1 MAKYSVVKSLLIYN
15 SELLLV
21 LLLAVFAGFAAPVL
35 GVLVVLLLALLMVK
49 AEKWSLLL
57 VFFFAILTFSDSR
70 LGIFSFSVMVKPL
83 LTLLLGLL
91 ALFFYS
97 KPTGAPRLFRSFAPF
112 ILCAAYGLIYSPML
126 EVSVQKVFSY
136 AFIIILVPLLSYLA
150 YKKDGLRF
158 LENIILFL
166 FLVMSVG
173 LLLSFYFKEE
183 MYLVGRFRGLL
194 GNPNG
199 LGLFITNGFL
209 LYQLVRQKSPSLFSL
224 NFRRVFVALVFI
236 SLLMSGSRQ
245 SIMVV
250 LIYYSMGY
258 IFKYSNWLGFIS
270 FLILAFGFEFLISQ
284 IPTVT
289 KLLGL
294 DKTLRVEDIEQI
306 KAGSGRA
313 ISWAFAWKEI
323 QVDYFAAKGLNY
335 TTYLFQYWREEFRA
349 LNHMGN
355 AHNSYLTVWLDTGFQ
370 GVFALFGGVIYHFIR
385 LSKSNYTAL
394 PILCG
399 LAFSFMYES
408 WFAASLNPYTI
419 VVFVII
425 STMYIVD
432 DEKKN
437 TKKNRE

>member
-1 MAKYSVVKSLLIYN
+1 VVRSLLTYN
-15 SELLLV
+15 AELLMV
-21 LLLAVFAGFAAPVL
+21 LLITVAAGFASSFA
-35 GVLVVLLLALLMVK
+35 GTLVALIITLLIVK
-49 AEKWSLLL
+49 AEKWSLLI

-70 LGIFSFSVMVKPL
+70 LGMFSFSSMVKPV

-97 KPTGAPRLFRSFAPF
+97 KSTGAPRLFRSFAPF
-112 ILCAAYGLIYSPML
+112 ILCAAYGLLYSPML
-126 EVSVQKVFSY
+126 EVSAQKALSY
-136 AFIIILVPLLSYLA
+136 GMIIILVPLFAFMA
-150 YKKDGLRF
+150 YKKDKLRF
-158 LENIILFL
+158 LENIIF
-166 FLVMSVG
+166 FIMIVMALG
-173 LLLSFYFKEE
+173 LILSRVFPGE

-209 LYQLVRQKSPSLFSL
+209 LFQLVRQKSPSLFSL
-224 NFRRVFVALVFI
+224 NFRRVFMTLVFI
-236 SLLMSGSRQ
+236 SLIMSGSRQ
-245 SIMVV
+245 SMMVV
-250 LIYYSMGY
+250 LIFYSMSY

-270 FLILAFGFEFLISQ
+270 FLLLAFGFEFLIGQ
-284 IPTVT
+284 IPIVT

-306 KAGSGRA
+306 REGSGRA

-323 QVDYFAAKGLNY
+323 QVDYFAARGLHY
-335 TTYLFQYWREEFRA
+335 TTYIFQYWREEFRA

-355 AHNSYLTVWLDTGFQ
+355 AHNSYLTVWLDTGIQ
-370 GVFALFGGVIYHFIR
+370 GAVALFGGVIYQFIR

-419 VVFVII
+419 VVFLII
-425 STMYIVD
+425 STMYIVE

-437 TKKNRE
+437 SQKIENND

>member
-1 MAKYSVVKSLLIYN
+1 MVLLIT
-15 SELLLV
+15 V
-21 LLLAVFAGFAAPVL
+21 AAGFASSFA
-35 GVLVVLLLALLMVK
+35 GTLVALIITLLIVK
-49 AEKWSLLL
+49 AEKWSLLI

-70 LGIFSFSVMVKPL
+70 LGMFSFSTMVKPV

-97 KPTGAPRLFRSFAPF
+97 KSTRAPRLFRSFAPF
-112 ILCAAYGLIYSPML
+112 ILCTIYGLLYSPML
-126 EVSVQKVFSY
+126 EVSAQKALSY
-136 AFIIILVPLLSYLA
+136 GMIIIFVPLFAFMA
-150 YKKDGLRF
+150 YKKDKLRF
-158 LENIILFL
+158 LENIIF
-166 FLVMSVG
+166 FIMMVMGIGV
-173 LLLSFYFKEE
+173 LLSRVFPEE

-209 LYQLVRQKSPSLFSL
+209 LFQLVRQKSPSLFSL
-224 NFRRVFVALVFI
+224 NFRRVFMTLVFI
-236 SLLMSGSRQ
+236 SLIMSGSRQ
-245 SIMVV
+245 SMMVV
-250 LIYYSMGY
+250 LIFYSMSY
-258 IFKYSNWLGFIS
+258 IFKYSNWLGVIS
-270 FLILAFGFEFLISQ
+270 FLLLAFGFEFLIGQ
-284 IPTVT
+284 IPIVT

-306 KAGSGRA
+306 KEGSGRA

-355 AHNSYLTVWLDTGFQ
+355 AHNSYLTVWLDTGVQ
-370 GVFALFGGVIYHFIR
+370 GAVALFGGVIYQFIR
-385 LSKSNYTAL
+385 LSKSNHTAL

-419 VVFVII
+419 VVFLII
-425 STMYIVD
+425 STMYIVE
-432 DEKKN
+432 DEKIISQKIEN
-437 TKKNRE
+437 ND

>member
-1 MAKYSVVKSLLIYN
+1 MVRSLLTYN
-15 SELLLV
+15 SELLIV
-21 LLLAVFAGFAAPVL
+21 LLITVATGFASSFAGT
-35 GVLVVLLLALLMVK
+35 LVALIITLLIVK
-49 AEKWSLLL
+49 AEKWSLLI

-70 LGIFSFSVMVKPL
+70 LGMFSFSTMVKPV

-97 KPTGAPRLFRSFAPF
+97 KRTVAPRLARSFAPF
-112 ILCAAYGLIYSPML
+112 IVCAAYGLLYSPMI
-126 EVSVQKVFSY
+126 EVSAQKVLSY
-136 AFIIILVPLLSYLA
+136 AMILILVPLFAFLA
-150 YKKDGLRF
+150 YNKDKLRF
-158 LENIILFL
+158 LENIIF
-166 FLVMSVG
+166 FVMLVMLVG
-173 LLLSFYFKEE
+173 LILSRVFPEA
-183 MYLVGRFRGLL
+183 MYLDGRFRGLL

-209 LYQLVRQKSPSLFSL
+209 LYQLIRQKSPSLFSL
-224 NFRRVFVALVFI
+224 NFRRVFMTLVII

-250 LIYYSMGY
+250 LIFYSMGY
-258 IFKYSNWLGFIS
+258 IFKYSNWLGLIS
-270 FLILAFGFEFLISQ
+270 FLLLAFGFEFLIGQ

-355 AHNSYLTVWLDTGFQ
+355 AHNSYLTVWLDTGVQ
-370 GVFALFGGVIYHFIR
+370 GFLALFGGVIYHFIR

-419 VVFVII
+419 VVFIII

-432 DEKKN
+432 DEKKIS
-437 TKKNRE
+437 KKIEDND

>member
-1 MAKYSVVKSLLIYN
+1 MVLLIT
-15 SELLLV
+15 V
-21 LLLAVFAGFAAPVL
+21 AAGFASSFA
-35 GVLVVLLLALLMVK
+35 GTLVALIITLLIVK
-49 AEKWSLLL
+49 AEKWSLLI

-70 LGIFSFSVMVKPL
+70 LGMFSFSTMVKPV

-97 KPTGAPRLFRSFAPF
+97 KSTRAPRLFRSFAPF
-112 ILCAAYGLIYSPML
+112 ILCTIYGLLYSPML
-126 EVSVQKVFSY
+126 EVSAQKALSY
-136 AFIIILVPLLSYLA
+136 GMIIILVPLFAFMA
-150 YKKDGLRF
+150 YKKDKLRF
-158 LENIILFL
+158 LENIIF
-166 FLVMSVG
+166 FIMMVMGIGV
-173 LLLSFYFKEE
+173 LLSRVFPEE

-209 LYQLVRQKSPSLFSL
+209 LFQLVRQKSPSLFSL
-224 NFRRVFVALVFI
+224 NFRRVFMILVFI
-236 SLLMSGSRQ
+236 SLIMSGSRQ
-245 SIMVV
+245 SMMVV
-250 LIYYSMGY
+250 LIFYSMSY

-270 FLILAFGFEFLISQ
+270 FLLLAFGFEFLIGQ

-306 KAGSGRA
+306 KEGSGRA

-355 AHNSYLTVWLDTGFQ
+355 AHNSYLTVWLDTGVQ
-370 GVFALFGGVIYHFIR
+370 GAVALFGGVIYQFIR
-385 LSKSNYTAL
+385 LSKSNHTAL

-419 VVFVII
+419 VVFLII
-425 STMYIVD
+425 STMYIVE
-432 DEKKN
+432 DEKTISQKIEN
-437 TKKNRE
+437 ND

>member
-1 MAKYSVVKSLLIYN
+1 MVLLIT
-15 SELLLV
+15 V
-21 LLLAVFAGFAAPVL
+21 AAGFASSFA
-35 GVLVVLLLALLMVK
+35 GTLVALIITLLIVK
-49 AEKWSLLL
+49 AEKWSLLI

-70 LGIFSFSVMVKPL
+70 LGMFSFSTMVKPV

-97 KPTGAPRLFRSFAPF
+97 KSTGAPRLFRSFAPF
-112 ILCAAYGLIYSPML
+112 ILCAAYGLLYSPML
-126 EVSVQKVFSY
+126 EVSAQKALSY
-136 AFIIILVPLLSYLA
+136 GMIIILVPLFAFMA
-150 YKKDGLRF
+150 YKKDKLRF
-158 LENIILFL
+158 LENIIF
-166 FLVMSVG
+166 FIMIVMALG
-173 LLLSFYFKEE
+173 LILSRVFPGE

-209 LYQLVRQKSPSLFSL
+209 LFQLVRQKSPSLFSL
-224 NFRRVFVALVFI
+224 NFRRVFMTLVFI
-236 SLLMSGSRQ
+236 SLIMSGSRQ
-245 SIMVV
+245 SMMVV
-250 LIYYSMGY
+250 LIFYSMSY

-270 FLILAFGFEFLISQ
+270 FLLLAFGFEFLIGQ
-284 IPTVT
+284 IPIVT

-306 KAGSGRA
+306 REGSGRA

-323 QVDYFAAKGLNY
+323 QVDYFAARGLHY
-335 TTYLFQYWREEFRA
+335 TTYIFQYWREEFRA

-355 AHNSYLTVWLDTGFQ
+355 AHNSYLTVWLDTGIQ
-370 GVFALFGGVIYHFIR
+370 GAVALFGGVIYQFIR

-419 VVFVII
+419 VVFLII
-425 STMYIVD
+425 STMYIVE
-432 DEKKN
+432 DEKKISQKIEN
-437 TKKNRE
+437 ND

>member
-1 MAKYSVVKSLLIYN
+1 MVKSLLTYN
-15 SELLLV
+15 AELLII
-21 LLLAVFAGFAAPVL
+21 LLITVAAGFASSFA
-35 GVLVVLLLALLMVK
+35 GTLVALIITLLIIN
-49 AEKWSLLL
+49 AERWSLLI

-70 LGIFSFSVMVKPL
+70 LGMFSFSTMVKPI

-97 KPTGAPRLFRSFAPF
+97 KRIGAPRLLRSFAPF
-112 ILCAAYGLIYSPML
+112 ILCAAYGLLYSPML
-126 EVSVQKVFSY
+126 EVSAQKALSY
-136 AFIIILVPLLSYLA
+136 GMIIILVPLFAFMA
-150 YKKDGLRF
+150 YNKDKLKF
-158 LENIILFL
+158 LENIIFFVLI
-166 FLVMSVG
+166 VMGVG
-173 LLLSFYFKEE
+173 LILSRIFPDA
-183 MYLVGRFRGLL
+183 MYLDGRFRGLL

-209 LYQLVRQKSPSLFSL
+209 LYQLIRQKSPSLFSL
-224 NFRRVFVALVFI
+224 NFRRVFVSLVFI

-250 LIYYSMGY
+250 LIFYSMGY
-258 IFKYSNWLGFIS
+258 IFKYSNWLGLIS
-270 FLILAFGFEFLISQ
+270 FLLLAFGFEFLIGQ

-294 DKTLRVEDIEQI
+294 DKALRVEDIEQI
-306 KAGSGRA
+306 KEGSGRA

-355 AHNSYLTVWLDTGFQ
+355 AHNSYLTVWLDTGVQ
-370 GVFALFGGVIYHFIR
+370 GFLALFGGVIYHFIR
-385 LSKSNYTAL
+385 LSKSNHTAL

-432 DEKKN
+432 DEKKISQKIEDN
-437 TKKNRE
+437 D

>member
-1 MAKYSVVKSLLIYN
+1 MVRSLLTYN
-15 SELLLV
+15 AELLMV
-21 LLLAVFAGFAAPVL
+21 LLITVAAGFASSFA
-35 GVLVVLLLALLMVK
+35 GTLVALIITLLIVK
-49 AEKWSLLL
+49 AEKWSLLI

-70 LGIFSFSVMVKPL
+70 LGMFSFSSMVKPV

-97 KPTGAPRLFRSFAPF
+97 KSTGAPRLFRSFAPF
-112 ILCAAYGLIYSPML
+112 ILCAAYGLLYSPML
-126 EVSVQKVFSY
+126 EVSAQKALSY
-136 AFIIILVPLLSYLA
+136 GMIIILVPLFAFMA
-150 YKKDGLRF
+150 YKKDKLRF
-158 LENIILFL
+158 LENIIF
-166 FLVMSVG
+166 FIMIVMALG
-173 LLLSFYFKEE
+173 LILSRVFPGE

-209 LYQLVRQKSPSLFSL
+209 LFQLVRQKSPSLFSL
-224 NFRRVFVALVFI
+224 NFRRVFMTLVFI
-236 SLLMSGSRQ
+236 SLIMSGSRQ
-245 SIMVV
+245 SMMVV
-250 LIYYSMGY
+250 LIFYSMSY

-270 FLILAFGFEFLISQ
+270 FLLLAFGFEFLIGQ
-284 IPTVT
+284 IPIVT

-306 KAGSGRA
+306 REGSGRA

-323 QVDYFAAKGLNY
+323 QVDYFAARGLHY
-335 TTYLFQYWREEFRA
+335 TTYIFQYWREEFRA

-355 AHNSYLTVWLDTGFQ
+355 AHNSYLTVWLDTGIQ
-370 GVFALFGGVIYHFIR
+370 GAVALFGGVIYQFIR

-419 VVFVII
+419 VVFLII
-425 STMYIVD
+425 STMYIVE

-437 TKKNRE
+437 SQKIENND

>member
-1 MAKYSVVKSLLIYN
+1 MVLLIT
-15 SELLLV
+15 V
-21 LLLAVFAGFAAPVL
+21 AAGFASSFA
-35 GVLVVLLLALLMVK
+35 GTLVALIITLLIVK
-49 AEKWSLLL
+49 AEKWSLLI

-70 LGIFSFSVMVKPL
+70 LGMFSFSTMVKPV

-97 KPTGAPRLFRSFAPF
+97 KSTRAPRLFRSFAPF
-112 ILCAAYGLIYSPML
+112 ILCTIYGLLYSPML
-126 EVSVQKVFSY
+126 EVSAQKALSY
-136 AFIIILVPLLSYLA
+136 GMIIILVPLFAFMA
-150 YKKDGLRF
+150 YKKDKLRF
-158 LENIILFL
+158 LENIIF
-166 FLVMSVG
+166 FIMMVMGIGV
-173 LLLSFYFKEE
+173 LLSRVFPEE

-209 LYQLVRQKSPSLFSL
+209 LFQLVRQKSPSLFSL
-224 NFRRVFVALVFI
+224 NFRRVFMTLVFI
-236 SLLMSGSRQ
+236 SLIMSGSRQ
-245 SIMVV
+245 SMMVV
-250 LIYYSMGY
+250 LIFYSMSY
-258 IFKYSNWLGFIS
+258 IFKYSNWLGVIS
-270 FLILAFGFEFLISQ
+270 FLLLAFGFEFLIGQ
-284 IPTVT
+284 IPIVT

-306 KAGSGRA
+306 KEGSGRA

-355 AHNSYLTVWLDTGFQ
+355 AHNSYLTVWLDTGVQ
-370 GVFALFGGVIYHFIR
+370 GAVALFGGVIYQFIR
-385 LSKSNYTAL
+385 LSKSNHTAL

-419 VVFVII
+419 VVFLII
-425 STMYIVD
+425 STMYIVE
-432 DEKKN
+432 DEKIISQKIEN
-437 TKKNRE
+437 ND

>member
-1 MAKYSVVKSLLIYN
+1 VVRSLLTYN
-15 SELLLV
+15 AELLMV
-21 LLLAVFAGFAAPVL
+21 LLITVAAGFASSFA
-35 GVLVVLLLALLMVK
+35 GTLVALIITLLIVK
-49 AEKWSLLL
+49 AEKWSLLI

-70 LGIFSFSVMVKPL
+70 LGMFSFSNMVKPV

-97 KPTGAPRLFRSFAPF
+97 KSTGAPRLFRSFAPF
-112 ILCAAYGLIYSPML
+112 ILCAAYGLLYSPML
-126 EVSVQKVFSY
+126 EVSAQKALSY
-136 AFIIILVPLLSYLA
+136 GMIIILVPLFAFMS
-150 YKKDGLRF
+150 YKKDKLRF
-158 LENIILFL
+158 LENIIF
-166 FLVMSVG
+166 FIMMVMALG
-173 LLLSFYFKEE
+173 LILSRVFPGE

-209 LYQLVRQKSPSLFSL
+209 LFQLVRQKSPSLFSL
-224 NFRRVFVALVFI
+224 NFRRVFMTLVFI
-236 SLLMSGSRQ
+236 SLIMSGSRQ
-245 SIMVV
+245 SMMVV
-250 LIYYSMGY
+250 LIFYSMSY

-270 FLILAFGFEFLISQ
+270 FLLLAFGFEFLIGQ
-284 IPTVT
+284 IPIVT

-306 KAGSGRA
+306 REGSGRA

-323 QVDYFAAKGLNY
+323 QVDYFAARGLHY
-335 TTYLFQYWREEFRA
+335 TTYIFQYWREEFRA

-355 AHNSYLTVWLDTGFQ
+355 AHNSYLTVWLDTGIQ
-370 GVFALFGGVIYHFIR
+370 GAVALFGGVIYQFIR

-419 VVFVII
+419 VVFLII
-425 STMYIVD
+425 STMYIVE

-437 TKKNRE
+437 SQKIENND

>member
-1 MAKYSVVKSLLIYN
+1 MTYNAELLMVLLIT
-15 SELLLV
+15 V
-21 LLLAVFAGFAAPVL
+21 AAGFASSFA
-35 GVLVVLLLALLMVK
+35 GTLVALIITLLIVK
-49 AEKWSLLL
+49 AEKWSLLI

-70 LGIFSFSVMVKPL
+70 LGMFSFSNMVKPV

-97 KPTGAPRLFRSFAPF
+97 KSTGAPRLFRSFAPF
-112 ILCAAYGLIYSPML
+112 ILCAAYGLLYSPML
-126 EVSVQKVFSY
+126 EVSAQKALSY
-136 AFIIILVPLLSYLA
+136 GMIIILVPLFAFMS
-150 YKKDGLRF
+150 YKKDKLRF
-158 LENIILFL
+158 LENIIF
-166 FLVMSVG
+166 FIMMVMALG
-173 LLLSFYFKEE
+173 LILSRVFPGE

-209 LYQLVRQKSPSLFSL
+209 LFQLVRQKSPSLFSL
-224 NFRRVFVALVFI
+224 NFRRVFMTLVFI
-236 SLLMSGSRQ
+236 SLIMSGSRQ
-245 SIMVV
+245 SMMVV
-250 LIYYSMGY
+250 LIFYSMSY

-270 FLILAFGFEFLISQ
+270 FLLLAFGFEFLIGQ
-284 IPTVT
+284 IPIVT

-306 KAGSGRA
+306 REGSGRA

-323 QVDYFAAKGLNY
+323 QVDYFAARGLHY
-335 TTYLFQYWREEFRA
+335 TTYIFQYWREEFRA

-355 AHNSYLTVWLDTGFQ
+355 AHNSYLTVWLDTGIQ
-370 GVFALFGGVIYHFIR
+370 GAVALFGGVIYQFIR

-419 VVFVII
+419 VVFLII
-425 STMYIVD
+425 STMYIVE

-437 TKKNRE
+437 SQKIENND

>member
-1 MAKYSVVKSLLIYN
+1 MVLLIT
-15 SELLLV
+15 V
-21 LLLAVFAGFAAPVL
+21 AAGFASSFA
-35 GVLVVLLLALLMVK
+35 GTLVALIITLLIVK
-49 AEKWSLLL
+49 AEKWSLLI

-70 LGIFSFSVMVKPL
+70 LGMFSFSTMVKPV

-97 KPTGAPRLFRSFAPF
+97 KSTRAPRLFRSFAPF
-112 ILCAAYGLIYSPML
+112 ILCTIYGLLYSPML
-126 EVSVQKVFSY
+126 EVSAQKALSY
-136 AFIIILVPLLSYLA
+136 GMIIILVPLFAFMA
-150 YKKDGLRF
+150 YKKDKLRF
-158 LENIILFL
+158 LENIIF
-166 FLVMSVG
+166 FIMMVMGIGV
-173 LLLSFYFKEE
+173 LLSRVFPEE

-209 LYQLVRQKSPSLFSL
+209 LFQLVRQKSPSLFSL
-224 NFRRVFVALVFI
+224 NFRRVFMTLVFI
-236 SLLMSGSRQ
+236 SLIMSGSRQ
-245 SIMVV
+245 SMMVV
-250 LIYYSMGY
+250 LIFYSMSY
-258 IFKYSNWLGFIS
+258 IFKYSNWLGVIS
-270 FLILAFGFEFLISQ
+270 FLLLAFGFEFLIGQ
-284 IPTVT
+284 IPIVT

-306 KAGSGRA
+306 KEGSGRA

-355 AHNSYLTVWLDTGFQ
+355 AHNSYLTVWLDTGVQ
-370 GVFALFGGVIYHFIR
+370 GAVALFGGVIYQFIR
-385 LSKSNYTAL
+385 LSKSNHTAL

-408 WFAASLNPYTI
+408 WFDASLNPYTI
-419 VVFVII
+419 VVFLII
-425 STMYIVD
+425 STMYIVE
-432 DEKKN
+432 DEKIISQKIEN
-437 TKKNRE
+437 ND

>member
-1 MAKYSVVKSLLIYN
+1 MVRSLLTYN
-15 SELLLV
+15 AELLMV
-21 LLLAVFAGFAAPVL
+21 LLITVAAGFASSFA
-35 GVLVVLLLALLMVK
+35 GTLVALIITLLIVK
-49 AEKWSLLL
+49 AEKWSLLI

-70 LGIFSFSVMVKPL
+70 LGMFSFSNMVKPV

-97 KPTGAPRLFRSFAPF
+97 KSTGAPRLFRSFAPF
-112 ILCAAYGLIYSPML
+112 ILCAAYGLLYSPML
-126 EVSVQKVFSY
+126 EVSAQKALSY
-136 AFIIILVPLLSYLA
+136 GMIIILVPLFAFMS
-150 YKKDGLRF
+150 YKKDKLRF
-158 LENIILFL
+158 LENIIF
-166 FLVMSVG
+166 FIMMVMALG
-173 LLLSFYFKEE
+173 LILSRVFPGE

-209 LYQLVRQKSPSLFSL
+209 LFQLVRQKSPSLFSL
-224 NFRRVFVALVFI
+224 NFRRVFMTLVFI
-236 SLLMSGSRQ
+236 SLIMSGSRQ
-245 SIMVV
+245 SMMVV
-250 LIYYSMGY
+250 LIFYSMSY

-270 FLILAFGFEFLISQ
+270 FLLLAFGFEFLIGQ
-284 IPTVT
+284 IPIVT

-306 KAGSGRA
+306 REGSGRA

-323 QVDYFAAKGLNY
+323 QVDYFAARGLHY
-335 TTYLFQYWREEFRA
+335 TTYIFQYWREEFRA

-355 AHNSYLTVWLDTGFQ
+355 AHNSYLTVWLDTGIQ
-370 GVFALFGGVIYHFIR
+370 GAVALFGGVIYQFIR

-419 VVFVII
+419 VVFLII
-425 STMYIVD
+425 STMYIVE

-437 TKKNRE
+437 SQKIENND

>member
-1 MAKYSVVKSLLIYN
+1 MVRSLLTYN
-15 SELLLV
+15 AELLIILLV
-21 LLLAVFAGFAAPVL
+21 TVAAGF
-35 GVLVVLLLALLMVK
+35 GGALLGTAVTLIITLLIVK

-70 LGIFSFSVMVKPL
+70 LGLFSFSAMVKPM

-97 KPTGAPRLFRSFAPF
+97 KSTGAPRLLRSFAPF

-126 EVSVQKVFSY
+126 EVSAQKALSY
-136 AFIIILVPLLSYLA
+136 AMIIILVPLFAYMA
-150 YKKDGLRF
+150 YKKDKLRF
-158 LENIILFL
+158 LENIVFFL
-166 FLVMSVG
+166 MIIMGVG
-173 LLLSFYFKEE
+173 LLLSRIFPEE
-183 MYLVGRFRGLL
+183 MYLVGRYRGLL

-209 LYQLVRQKSPSLFSL
+209 FYQLIIQKSPSLFTL
-224 NFRRVFVALVFI
+224 NFRRVFMTLIFI
-236 SLLMSGSRQ
+236 SLFMSGSRQ

-250 LIYYSMGY
+250 LIFYSMSH

-270 FLILAFGFEFLISQ
+270 FLLLAFGFEFLIGQ
-284 IPTVT
+284 IPIVT

-313 ISWAFAWKEI
+313 ISWAFAWKEVQI
-323 QVDYFAAKGLNY
+323 DYFAAKGLNY

-355 AHNSYLTVWLDTGFQ
+355 AHNSYLTVWLDTGVQ
-370 GVFALFGGVIYHFIR
+370 GFTALFGGVIYQFTR
-385 LSKSNYTAL
+385 LSKSNHTAL
-394 PILCG
+394 PILCA
-399 LAFSFMYES
+399 LFFSFMYES
-408 WFAASLNPYTI
+408 WFASSLNPYTI
-419 VVFVII
+419 IVFLII
-425 STMYIVD
+425 STMYIVE
-432 DEKKN
+432 DEKKISPKIDDN
-437 TKKNRE
+437 D

>member
-1 MAKYSVVKSLLIYN
+1 MVLLIT
-15 SELLLV
+15 V
-21 LLLAVFAGFAAPVL
+21 AAGFASSFA
-35 GVLVVLLLALLMVK
+35 GTLVALIITLLIVK
-49 AEKWSLLL
+49 AEKWSLLI

-70 LGIFSFSVMVKPL
+70 LGMFSFSTMVKPV

-97 KPTGAPRLFRSFAPF
+97 KSTRAPRLFRSFAPF
-112 ILCAAYGLIYSPML
+112 ILCTIYGLLYSPML
-126 EVSVQKVFSY
+126 EVSAQKALSY
-136 AFIIILVPLLSYLA
+136 GMIIILVPLFAFMA
-150 YKKDGLRF
+150 YKKDKLRF
-158 LENIILFL
+158 LENIIF
-166 FLVMSVG
+166 FIMVVMGTGV
-173 LLLSFYFKEE
+173 LLSRIFPEE

-209 LYQLVRQKSPSLFSL
+209 LFQLVRQKSPSLFSL
-224 NFRRVFVALVFI
+224 NFRRVFMTLVFI
-236 SLLMSGSRQ
+236 SLIMSGSRQ
-245 SIMVV
+245 SMMVV
-250 LIYYSMGY
+250 LIFYSMSY

-270 FLILAFGFEFLISQ
+270 FLLLAFGFEFLIGQ
-284 IPTVT
+284 IPIVT

-306 KAGSGRA
+306 REGSGRA

-323 QVDYFAAKGLNY
+323 QVDYFAARGLHY
-335 TTYLFQYWREEFRA
+335 TTYIFQYWREEFRA

-370 GVFALFGGVIYHFIR
+370 GAVALFGGVIYQFIR

-419 VVFVII
+419 VVFLII
-425 STMYIVD
+425 STMYIVE
-432 DEKKN
+432 DEKTISQKIEN
-437 TKKNRE
+437 ND